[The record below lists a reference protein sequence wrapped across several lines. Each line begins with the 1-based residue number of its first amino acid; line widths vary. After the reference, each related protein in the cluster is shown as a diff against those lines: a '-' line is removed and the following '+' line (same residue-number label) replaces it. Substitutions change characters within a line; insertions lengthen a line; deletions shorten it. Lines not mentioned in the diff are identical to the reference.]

1 MKIIKNAI
9 WMAAIAVTTTSPALA
24 QRRPRPIPP
33 TTQSDTAKPK
43 LTSPTFPGFPTPRSG
58 PKPYK
63 EVITE
68 KAITHAGLFT
78 VHKIDE
84 RYYFEIPDSMLGR
97 EFMAITRFS
106 KTAAGGGIYG
116 GELANQQTLE
126 WEKGPAHSLFLRVVT
141 LVSMADSTNKIYKA
155 VKNSSVDP
163 IAAAFEIKAY
173 GKDSTSVV
181 IDVTD
186 FFKGD
191 NLIVSIPQGIKGRMR
206 LGGLASDRSYIQH
219 INTYPINTEVRS
231 VKTFSSGG
239 GMASP
244 FGISLSSPTD
254 AAGAVTLELNT
265 SFILLPGTPM
275 RKRLHDS
282 RVGFFADDYVVYSDE
297 QQKIE
302 NQEFIVRWRLE
313 PSPSDRDKWLHGELV
328 KPAKPIIY
336 YIDPA
341 TPRKWVPY
349 LIQGVNDWQKAFV
362 NAGFKDAIEARE
374 WPESDTTMSLED
386 ARYSVLR
393 YFASDIENA
402 YGPNVHDPRS
412 GEIIESHIG
421 WYHNIMEILHDW
433 YMIQAGAVDPRA
445 RSMHLDDSLMGQLIR
460 FVSSHEVGHT
470 LGLRHNMG
478 SSSTVPVDK
487 LRDKAWLDAHG
498 HTPSIMDYARFN
510 YVAQPEDNIPEED
523 LFPRIGEYDC
533 WAIRWGYGYAHGN
546 TPKEESKVLNK
557 WVIDSLRANPRL
569 WFGGE
574 GFNQDPRSQTEDLGD
589 NSIKASEY
597 GIRNLR
603 RILPGLPAW
612 TKEEGDKYENLAEMY
627 HQVTAQF
634 SRYMGHVLKNV
645 GGIYETF
652 HSVEQPGDVYTPTPR
667 ERQREAVFFLDK
679 QLFETPKWLMEDSI
693 LNKISSPSNG
703 DPIGPIQNS
712 ILSGLLSTSRLN
724 SLLLAA
730 NRYGDAKVYTAEDL
744 LADVSKGVWS
754 ELTTHRP
761 TDPWRRAL
769 QKQYVESLI
778 SMVNPS
784 SGSPASFSGIVIFF
798 GPSTKNTDLP
808 SIARAELTKLRARI
822 EAAIPLTTHRL
833 TQYHLQDLAQRIKR
847 ALDPKG

>member
-1 MKIIKNAI
+1 MKLIKNAI
-9 WMAAIAVTTTSPALA
+9 WMAAIAVVTISPALA
-24 QRRPRPIPP
+24 QRRQRP
-33 TTQSDTAKPK
+33 TTPAPADTSKPK
-43 LTSPTFPGFPTPRSG
+43 PPVFPGFGMPKPG
-58 PKPYK
+58 PKPYN
-63 EVITE
+63 EVITG
-68 KAITHAGLFT
+68 KAITHQGLFT
-78 VHKIDE
+78 VHKVDE
-84 RYYFEIPDSMLGR
+84 KWYFEIPDSMLGR

-106 KTAAGGGIYG
+106 KTAAGGGLYG

-126 WEKGPAHSLFLRVVT
+126 WEKGPSNSLFLRVVT
-141 LVSMADSTNKIYKA
+141 LVSMADSNNKIYKA
-155 VKNSSVDP
+155 VKSSSLDP
-163 IAAAFEIKAY
+163 IAAAFEIRAY

-206 LGGLASDRSYIQH
+206 LGGLASDRSYIEH

-239 GMASP
+239 MGAA
-244 FGISLSSPTD
+244 FGLSLSSPTD

-265 SFILLPGTPM
+265 SFILLPPKPM
-275 RKRLHDS
+275 PKRLFDS
-282 RVGFFADDYVVYSDE
+282 RVGYFADDYVVYSDE

-313 PSPSDRDKWLHGELV
+313 PRPEDAEKWRRGEKV
-328 KPAKPIIY
+328 RPAKPIIY

-349 LIQGVNDWQKAFV
+349 LIQGVNDWQQAFEA
-362 NAGFKDAIEARE
+362 AGFKDAIEARE

-445 RSMHLDDSLMGQLIR
+445 RAMHLDDSLMGQLIR

-478 SSSTVPVDK
+478 SSSTVPVEK
-487 LRDKAWLDAHG
+487 LRDKTWLDAHG

-510 YVAQPEDNIPEED
+510 YVAQPEDNIPEAD
-523 LFPRIGEYDC
+523 LFPRIGEYDR
-533 WAIRWGYGYAHGN
+533 WAIRWGYAYAGGKD
-546 TPKEESKVLNK
+546 PKDEAKILNK
-557 WVIDSLRANPRL
+557 WTIDSLHSNPRL

-603 RILPGLPAW
+603 HIIAGLPAW
-612 TKEEGDKYENLAEMY
+612 TKEDGDKYENLAEMY
-627 HQVTAQF
+627 RQTTAQF
-634 SRYMGHVLKNV
+634 NRYMNHVLKNV
-645 GGIYETF
+645 GGVYETF
-652 HSVEQPGDVYTPTPR
+652 RSVEQPGDVYSPTPR
-667 ERQREAVFFLDK
+667 DRQRQAVAFLNT
-679 QLFETPKWLMEDSI
+679 QLFATPRWLMVDSI
-693 LNKISSPSNG
+693 LNKISSPSSG
-703 DPIGPIQNS
+703 DPVSPIQTGV
-712 ILSGLLSTSRLN
+712 LSGLLSTNRLN

-730 NRYGDAKVYTAEDL
+730 NRYGQTNVYTVEDL
-744 LADVSKGVWS
+744 LGDVRKGVWT
-754 ELTTHRP
+754 ELDTHRP

-769 QKQYVESLI
+769 QKTYVESLI
-778 SMVNPS
+778 AASGAS
-784 SGSPASFSGIVIFF
+784 SGGSSSSFQGLVIFF
-798 GPSTKNTDLP
+798 GPNTKNTDLP
-808 SIARAELTKLRARI
+808 SIAKAELTRLRQRLLT
-822 EAAIPLTTHRL
+822 AIPLTTDTL
-833 TQYHLQDLAQRIKR
+833 TKYHLEDLAQRIR
-847 ALDPKG
+847 LALNPKG